1 MLNKKTKYMAQWQ
14 KIQIQRENG
23 ETVDSQAPLVISAS
37 RGTDI
42 PAFYAD
48 WFFNRLKAK
57 YSAWKNPFSGQYSY
71 VSYQNAR
78 FFVFW
83 SKNPKPL
90 LDHTD
95 ELKKMNFYIQFTLN
109 DYVSESLEKGV
120 PPLEERI
127 ETFKQLVETFGKG
140 RVIWRFD
147 PLILTDKITVDDL
160 LRKVENIGDQLKNY
174 TEKLVFSFA
183 DIALYKKVKSNLE
196 KNNINYSE
204 WTENQMVDF
213 AKRLSIL
220 NKKWNFQL
228 ATCGEKIDIA
238 QYSIQHNKCVDDD
251 LMIKLAYKDKMLMDF
266 LKVEIHEKDLFDNIP
281 QNAIILNDR
290 QYAIKKKDNK
300 DGGQRQFCGC
310 IVSKDIGEYDT
321 CPHLCEYCYANTSKA
336 TAVRN
341 YNLAKQTNWTKETI
355 TGK

>member
-1 MLNKKTKYMAQWQ
+1 MAQWQ
-14 KIQIQRENG
+14 KIQIQRNNG
-23 ETVDSQAPLVISAS
+23 DTVEAQAPLIISAS
-37 RGTDI
+37 RSTDI

-48 WFFNRLKAK
+48 WFFNRLKSK

-238 QYSIQHNKCVDDD
+238 QYGIQHNKCVDDD

>member
-1 MLNKKTKYMAQWQ
+1 MAQWQ
-14 KIQIQRENG
+14 KIKITRENG
-23 ETVDSQAPLVISAS
+23 ETVDAQAPIIISAS
-37 RGTDI
+37 RSTDI

-48 WFFNRLKAK
+48 WFFHRLKQGQG
-57 YSAWKNPFSGQYSY
+57 YSAWTNPFNGVKSY
-71 VSYQNAR
+71 VSYKNAR

-90 LDHTD
+90 LNHID

-109 DYVSESLEKGV
+109 DYVSEGLEKGV

-147 PLILTDKITVDDL
+147 PLILTDKIAVDDL
-160 LRKVENIGDQLKNY
+160 LRKVENIGDQLFGY
-174 TEKLVFSFA
+174 IEKLVFSFA

-204 WTENQMVDF
+204 WTENQMFDF

-238 QYSIQHNKCVDDD
+238 QFGVQHNKCVDDD

-266 LKVEIHEKDLFDNIP
+266 LKVEIHEKDLFNNIP

-341 YNLAKQTNWTKETI
+341 YNLAKQTNWTKENI
-355 TGK
+355 TGR

>member
-1 MLNKKTKYMAQWQ
+1 MAQWQ

-23 ETVDSQAPLVISAS
+23 ETVDAQAPLVISAS

-90 LDHTD
+90 LGHTD

-120 PPLEERI
+120 PPLDERI

-147 PLILTDKITVDDL
+147 PLIVTDKITVDDL
-160 LRKVENIGDQLKNY
+160 LCKVENIGDQLKNY

-238 QYSIQHNKCVDDD
+238 QYGIQHNKCVDDD